1 MRPIRVDLIR
11 GIIRTFVARDVKTHT
26 WKIKIKLDY
35 SLSRSIPKSIVV
47 NLVSPTKSN
56 PLQSLTTSITIIS
69 HSPTPPSKS
78 LSLKPSPPIPR
89 LTQSSAAAIS
99 SSSRALPHRLNRFL
113 LLLHRRRCELG
124 TMLRFSG
131 SRRAHASGR
140 HVSRVWSGYEE
151 GLRLTSVTGLNNN
164 EYQIGRGKELNRIAG
179 VDKTCDFVKAD
190 FMKMPFSDNKFDAV
204 YAIEVTCHAP
214 DAHGCY
220 KEIYRVLKPGQS
232 FAAYEW
238 CMTEAYDPQNKEHQH
253 IKCRI
258 IRTTELATAQ
268 EKLHELE
275 NQKEE
280 ILKFYSPGSIQ
291 HRLECIASADNMNLV
306 IDLCSSRN
314 AWYAQM
320 LAKGEINRDMGDNI
334 SGKGMIQG
342 VSAVRSFYE
351 LLSQSSLSVLHPDAQ
366 KPVAPTVEALSSVL
380 APELAL
386 RLYLQCA
393 EAANDSDLEPV
404 AYEFFTQA
412 YILYE
417 EEISDSKA
425 QIMALHLIIGTLQR
439 MHVFGVENR
448 DTLTHKATRYSA
460 KLLKKP
466 DQCRAVYA
474 CSQLFWVDD
483 QDDVKDGERDVIC
496 HKAAS

>member
-1 MRPIRVDLIR
+1 MLSHFRSYQIIDAISYCGEDGSTSLMRDPKKKKKGNTLKAEGGVKPVESNFSYQIKPSPI
-11 GIIRTFVARDVKTHT
+11 
-26 WKIKIKLDY
+26 
-35 SLSRSIPKSIVV
+35 V
-47 NLVSPTKSN
+47 NHFN
-56 PLQSLTTSITIIS
+56 HDNQSLTHSTIKKFIVKTES
-69 HSPTPPSKS
+69 TDSSNHSSSLNPPP
-78 LSLKPSPPIPR
+78 LQFPPHQELFLIA
-89 LTQSSAAAIS
+89 LTDS
-99 SSSRALPHRLNRFL
+99 SSSSSTAGGVSLE
-113 LLLHRRRCELG
+113 RCYASL
-124 TMLRFSG
+124 
-131 SRRAHASGR
+131 AHAAHTLPVVTCPEFGP
-140 HVSRVWSGYEE
+140 VMKKDYGAFGAVT
-151 GLRLTSVTGLNNN
+151 LTSVTGLNNN
-164 EYQIGRGKELNRIAG
+164 EYQIGRGKAEQVIKEQNMLDVYACYFHVLTER
-179 VDKTCDFVKAD
+179 AD

-204 YAIEVTCHAP
+204 YAIEATCHAP

-253 IKCRI
+253 IKNYSNNGVSYCSRETS
-258 IRTTELATAQ
+258 RTRES
-268 EKLHELE
+268 K
-275 NQKEE
+275 KE
-280 ILKFYSPGSIQ
+280 ILKFYSPGPIQ
-291 HRLECIASADNMNLV
+291 HRLEG
-306 IDLCSSRN
+306 RN

-334 SGKGMIQG
+334 SGKGMIQ
-342 VSAVRSFYE
+342 
-351 LLSQSSLSVLHPDAQ
+351 
-366 KPVAPTVEALSSVL
+366 TVEALSSVP

-425 QIMALHLIIGTLQR
+425 QIMALHLIIGMLQR

-448 DTLTHKATRYSA
+448 DTLTHKATGYSA

-496 HKAAS
+496 RKAAS

>member
-1 MRPIRVDLIR
+1 MTKYHKCLNDGHLFSYQIKPSPI
-11 GIIRTFVARDVKTHT
+11 
-26 WKIKIKLDY
+26 
-35 SLSRSIPKSIVV
+35 V
-47 NLVSPTKSN
+47 NHFN
-56 PLQSLTTSITIIS
+56 HDNQSLTHSTIKKLIVKTES
-69 HSPTPPSKS
+69 TD
-78 LSLKPSPPIPR
+78 
-89 LTQSSAAAIS
+89 SSTHS
-99 SSSRALPHRLNRFL
+99 SSLNPPPLQFPPHQELFLIALIDSFSSSTAGGVSLE
-113 LLLHRRRCELG
+113 RCYASL
-124 TMLRFSG
+124 
-131 SRRAHASGR
+131 AHAAHTLPVVTCPEFGP
-140 HVSRVWSGYEE
+140 VMKKDYGAFGAVT
-151 GLRLTSVTGLNNN
+151 LTSVTGLNNN
-164 EYQIGRGKELNRIAG
+164 EYHIGRGKELNRIAG
-179 VDKTCDFVKAD
+179 VDKTCDFVKVD

-204 YAIEVTCHAP
+204 YAIEATCHAP
-214 DAHGCY
+214 NAHGCY

-291 HRLECIASADNMNLV
+291 HRLEG
-306 IDLCSSRN
+306 RN

-342 VSAVRSFYE
+342 VSAVRAFYE

-366 KPVAPTVEALSSVL
+366 KPVAPTVEALSSVP

-425 QIMALHLIIGTLQR
+425 QIMALHLIIGMLQR

-448 DTLTHKATRYSA
+448 DTLTHKATGYFA

-496 HKAAS
+496 RKAAS